1 MHYRVFAAD
10 IARTLTACGHTN
22 SQTGPAW
29 RPGHR
34 ATQASPTTARVH
46 HDGPDEAEHLK
57 RYATVLAAD
66 GFTVTAE
73 RAAGRRPSLRITKQ
87 TKT

>member
-1 MHYRVFAAD
+1 MHCRVFAAD
-10 IARTLTACGHTN
+10 IARTLTARGHNN

-29 RPGHR
+29 SPGHR

-57 RYATVLAAD
+57 RYATALTSD
-66 GFTVTAE
+66 GYTVTAE
-73 RAAGRRPSLRITKQ
+73 RAAGKRPSIRITRQ
-87 TKT
+87 TGN